1 MAQPSRNN
9 YDVIIIGAGSIG
21 TPTAYFLA
29 KKGLS
34 TMVIDKNPS
43 VGQDSNKHA
52 IGGIR
57 ATHSEPAKIH
67 LGIRSLEVFS
77 NWEKQHHEDEDIEWH
92 QGGYSFV
99 AYDQANAKV
108 LQDLIAWQQ
117 KNDLNISWLN
127 KEELLEV
134 IPNLNPHGLIGGTF
148 SPDDGSASPLK
159 AGFSF
164 HKYAAQFGADFH
176 FNETVLA
183 FIADEGR
190 VRGVKTNQGEYYSEW
205 VINAAGG
212 WAKPLSAKI
221 GLDVPVE
228 PDSHEAA
235 ITEPVARIFH
245 PMIVDIRDR
254 PGSANF
260 YFYQHPTGKIIFCM
274 TPEPPILGIHT
285 IASSAFLPKAA
296 RRLTEIMP
304 VLKHIRVRRVWRGI
318 YPMTPDGS
326 PIIGKVDG
334 LDGFLLAVGMCGQ
347 GFMFGPGVGQLIT
360 HLVLNDLDEADKII
374 LDSLSFHRNYVSEE
388 VLK

>member
-1 MAQPSRNN
+1 MPHPSGST

-21 TPTAYFLA
+21 TPTAYFLS
-29 KKGLS
+29 KKGLN
-34 TMVIDKNPS
+34 TLVIDKNPS

-67 LGIRSLEVFS
+67 LGNRSLEVFS
-77 NWEKQHHEDEDIEWH
+77 NWEKQHQEDIEWH
-92 QGGYSFV
+92 QGGYSFI
-99 AYDQANAKV
+99 AYDEANAEV
-108 LQDLIAWQQ
+108 LRDLIAWQQ
-117 KNDLNISWLN
+117 KNNLNISWLN
-127 KEELLEV
+127 KQDLLEV
-134 IPNLNPHGLIGGTF
+134 IPNINPHGLIGGTF
-148 SPDDGSASPLK
+148 SPEDGSASPLK

-164 HKYAAQFGADFH
+164 YKLAVKHGVDFH
-176 FNETVLA
+176 FDEVVLD
-183 FIADEGR
+183 FIADSGR
-190 VRGVKTNQGEYYSEW
+190 VRGIKTNQGEYYSEW

-221 GLDVPVE
+221 GLEVPVE

-296 RRLTEIMP
+296 RRLIEIMP
-304 VLKHIRVRRVWRGI
+304 VLKNIRVRRVWRGI

-326 PIIGKVDG
+326 PIIGQVNG
-334 LDGFLLAVGMCGQ
+334 LDGLLLAVGMCGQ
-347 GFMFGPGVGQLIT
+347 GFMFGPGVGQLLT
-360 HLVLNDLDEADKII
+360 HLVLNDLDQADKII
-374 LDSLSFHRNYVSEE
+374 LDSLSYHRNYVTEE